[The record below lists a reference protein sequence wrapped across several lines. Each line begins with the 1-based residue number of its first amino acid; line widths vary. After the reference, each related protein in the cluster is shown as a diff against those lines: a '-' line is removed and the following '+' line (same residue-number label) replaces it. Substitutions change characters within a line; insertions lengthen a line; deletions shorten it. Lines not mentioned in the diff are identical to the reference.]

1 MTLSNK
7 TVLIVEDGVTISKM
21 LKFLFISKGCNVSS
35 AKNGFD
41 ALEILEKE
49 RPDVILLDLMMPE
62 MDGFEFYERLKKDD
76 KNKDVPVIVLSA
88 FKEEKQKERLKSVG
102 INDYVEKPFDTAY
115 LVERV
120 SKALA

>member
-7 TVLIVEDGVTISKM
+7 TVLIAEDGVTISKM
-21 LKFLFISKGCNVSS
+21 LKFLFMSKGCNVSS
-35 AKNGFD
+35 AKNGID

-49 RPDVILLDLMMPE
+49 SPDIILLDLKMPE

-76 KNKDVPVIVLSA
+76 KNKDIPVIVLSA
-88 FKEEKQKERLKSVG
+88 FKEEKQKERLKSMG
-102 INDYVEKPFDTAY
+102 IHDYVEKPFDTAH